1 MNPLS
6 LLTPYRLR
14 IVLRMAFPLLAIGT
28 LGLAVSVL
36 QQEKQLS
43 YQAYENSF
51 YKTREQIAATLR
63 HPTGQLALL
72 NPSAGQNP
80 GLHPVLLP
88 YAALDFDDQAKVQQA
103 IAMAGCAAQYGDK
116 GTLCVGIGN
125 NPWAGG
131 FIYVAGT
138 FNSAPLAAHP
148 IREIAIDQAHRIDVR
163 VSLRGQD
170 YHWIAPFEQT
180 GDPASGGIHGRLTGY
195 TAADAGQP
203 RARPVKDFRGWIW
216 QSPVCAPEGAPDC
229 THSAFFSVRLP
240 VGVLQ
245 DALFAKSR
253 PAWPPEDLANINVSV
268 ALLPPGDSPA
278 LLDTTRDQA
287 TPLFSLRDLQTLLL
301 PGETLRV
308 RDARGKEVLSLS
320 GASSGSE
327 QSWHALLT
335 LVRHLPVDTTIKALQ
350 TRSSVPTP
358 LGNFEIELNGDARS
372 VSDAL
377 SVVATRVSWFVGA
390 ILAAL
395 LVAWLVVEAGIIRP
409 ISILTRRADKV
420 ARSVKTAGALDEF
433 DLSDLRG
440 RDELGV
446 LANCLHDLLRRVRED
461 VEKEAIRAEQ
471 ERDMWHAVG
480 HEIMSPL
487 QSLMALHG
495 GEHDPSGRYIHR
507 MQQAVRVLYGQAS
520 PSEAFQSTTLQLESL
535 DLDAFL
541 RDVAANAPCVGVENV
556 RYEGGTPATVKA
568 DPYAL
573 EDVVTHIL
581 NNANRHRRSGTPIT
595 MMLAS
600 DERTASLSIRN
611 EGEAIA
617 PELID
622 KVFEYGVSGQEEAA
636 SRGQGLFV
644 VKTYMAKMGGTV
656 AARNTAD
663 GVEFTLTLHI
673 AVTQGELR

>member
-1 MNPLS
+1 MNPFS

-14 IVLRMAFPLLAIGT
+14 IVLRMAFPLLAIAT
-28 LGLAVSVL
+28 VALAVSVL

-72 NPSAGQNP
+72 NPAAGRNP

-88 YAALDFDDQAKVQQA
+88 YPALDFDDQAKVQQA
-103 IAMAGCAAQYGDK
+103 ISMAGCAAQYGDK
-116 GTLCVGIGN
+116 GTLCAGIGS

-138 FNSAPLAAHP
+138 FNSPPLAAHP
-148 IREIAIDQAHRIDVR
+148 MREESIDQAHRVEVK
-163 VSLRGQD
+163 VSLRGQE

-180 GDPASGGIHGRLTGY
+180 GDPAHGGIRGRLTGY

-229 THSAFFSVRLP
+229 VHSSFFSVRLP

-268 ALLPPGDSPA
+268 AVLPPGDGPA
-278 LLDTTRDQA
+278 LFDTARDQP
-287 TPLFSLRDLQTLLL
+287 TPLFSLHDLQSLLL
-301 PGETLRV
+301 PGETLRI
-308 RDARGKEVLSLS
+308 RTAQGKEVLSLS
-320 GASSGSE
+320 AASSNSD

-335 LVRHLPVDTTIKALQ
+335 LVRHLPVDTTVKALQ
-350 TRSSVPTP
+350 TRTSVPTP
-358 LGNFEIELNGDARS
+358 LGNFEIELSGDARS
-372 VSDAL
+372 VSDTL

-420 ARSVKTAGALDEF
+420 ARSVKTSGALDEF

-520 PSEAFQSTTLQLESL
+520 PSEAFQSTTLQLETL

-541 RDVAANAPCVGVENV
+541 GEVAANAPCVGITDV
-556 RYEGGTPATVKA
+556 RFEGGTPTLVRA
-568 DPYAL
+568 DPYSL

-581 NNANRHRRSGTPIT
+581 NNANRHRTSGTPIIMT
-595 MMLAS
+595 LTT
-600 DERTASLSIRN
+600 DGRTASLAIRN
-611 EGEAIA
+611 EGESIV

-622 KVFEYGVSGQEEAA
+622 KVFEYGVSGQEEGAN
-636 SRGQGLFV
+636 RGQGLFV

-656 AARNTAD
+656 AVRNIAG
-663 GVEFTLTLHI
+663 GVEFTLTLHTG
-673 AVTQGELR
+673 A

>member
-1 MNPLS
+1 MNPFS

-14 IVLRMAFPLLAIGT
+14 IVLRMAFPLLAIAT
-28 LGLAVSVL
+28 VGLAVSVL

-72 NPSAGQNP
+72 NPAAGQGP

-103 IAMAGCAAQYGDK
+103 ISMAGCAAQYGDK

-131 FIYVAGT
+131 FVYVAGT
-138 FNSAPLAAHP
+138 FHSPPLAAHP
-148 IREIAIDQAHRIDVR
+148 LREESIDQSHRVDVK
-163 VSLRGQD
+163 VSLRGQE

-180 GDPASGGIHGRLTGY
+180 GDPASGGIRGRLTGY

-203 RARPVKDFRGWIW
+203 HARPVKDFRGWIW
-216 QSPVCAPEGAPDC
+216 QSPVCAPDAAPDC
-229 THSAFFSVRLP
+229 THSTFFSVRLP

-245 DALFAKSR
+245 DALFAKTK
-253 PAWPPEDLANINVSV
+253 PTWPPEDLANINVSV
-268 ALLPPGDSPA
+268 AVLPPRGGPA

-287 TPLFSLRDLQTLLL
+287 TPLFSLRDLESLLL
-301 PGETLRV
+301 PGETLRI
-308 RDARGKEVLSLS
+308 RTGQGKEVLSLS
-320 GASSGSE
+320 AASSNSD

-335 LVRHLPVDTTIKALQ
+335 LVRHLPVDTTVKALL
-350 TRSSVPTP
+350 TRTSVPTP
-358 LGNFEIELNGDARS
+358 LGNFEIELSGDARS
-372 VSDAL
+372 VSDTL

-390 ILAAL
+390 ILGAL

-520 PSEAFQSTTLQLESL
+520 PSEAFQSTTLQLETL

-541 RDVAANAPCVGVENV
+541 RDVAANAHCVGIDDVS
-556 RYEGGTPATVKA
+556 YGGGTPAMVRA
-568 DPYAL
+568 DPYSL

-581 NNANRHRRSGTPIT
+581 NNANRHRTPGTPIIMT
-595 MMLAS
+595 LS
-600 DERTASLSIRN
+600 TDERTASLAIHN
-611 EGEAIA
+611 QGEAIE
-617 PELID
+617 PGLID
-622 KVFEYGVSGQEEAA
+622 KVFEYGVSGQEEGAN
-636 SRGQGLFV
+636 RGQGLFV

-656 AARNTAD
+656 AVRNVD
-663 GVEFTLTLHI
+663 GGVEFTLTLH
-673 AVTQGELR
+673 AGA

>member
-1 MNPLS
+1 MNPFAA
-6 LLTPYRLR
+6 LTPYRLR
-14 IVLRMAFPLLAIGT
+14 IVLRMAFPVLAIGT

-43 YQAYENSF
+43 YQAYEKSF

-72 NPSAGQNP
+72 NPAVGRNP

-103 IAMAGCAAQYGDK
+103 IAMAGCAAQYGEK

-138 FNSAPLAAHP
+138 FNAPPLTAHP
-148 IREIAIDQAHRIDVR
+148 MREVAIDQAHRVDVKVR
-163 VSLRGQD
+163 LRGQE

-180 GDPASGGIHGRLTGY
+180 GDPAGGSIRGRLTGFA
-195 TAADAGQP
+195 AADAGQP
-203 RARPVKDFRGWIW
+203 HARQVKDFRGWIW
-216 QSPVCAPEGAPDC
+216 QSPACAPDGAPDC
-229 THSAFFSVRLP
+229 AHSTFFSVRLP

-245 DALFAKSR
+245 DALFAKAK
-253 PAWPPEDLANINVSV
+253 PAWPPEDLGQIDVGV
-268 ALLPPGDSPA
+268 AVLPPGDGPA
-278 LLDTTRDQA
+278 LLDTARDAA
-287 TPLFSLRDLQTLLL
+287 TPLFSLRDLQALLL
-301 PGETLRV
+301 PGETV
-308 RDARGKEVLSLS
+308 RIRTAQGKEVLSLS
-320 GASSGSE
+320 GASSGSD

-335 LVRHLPVDTTIKALQ
+335 LVRHLPVDTTVKALQ
-350 TRSSVPTP
+350 TRTGVPTP
-358 LGNFEIELNGDARS
+358 LGNFDIELSGDARS
-372 VSDAL
+372 VSDTL

-395 LVAWLVVEAGIIRP
+395 LLAWLVVEAGIIRP
-409 ISILTRRADKV
+409 ISILTRRAGKV

-487 QSLMALHG
+487 QSLIALHG
-495 GEHDPSGRYIHR
+495 GGHDPSERYIHR

-520 PSEAFQSTTLQLESL
+520 PSEAFQSTTLQLETL
-535 DLDAFL
+535 DMDAFL
-541 RDVAANAPCVGVENV
+541 REVASNAPCVGIEDV
-556 RYEGGTPATVKA
+556 RYEGGTPAPVRA
-568 DPYAL
+568 DPYSL

-581 NNANRHRRSGTPIT
+581 NNASRHRRPGTPIT
-595 MMLAS
+595 MTLTA
-600 DERTASLSIRN
+600 DERTASLAIHN
-611 EGEAIA
+611 KGDAIA

-622 KVFEYGVSGQEEAA
+622 KVFEYGVSGQEEGA

-656 AARNTAD
+656 AVRNTGD
-663 GVEFTLTLHI
+663 GVEFTLTLHGS
-673 AVTQGELR
+673 AT

>member
-1 MNPLS
+1 MNPIS

-14 IVLRMAFPLLAIGT
+14 IVLRMAFPLLAVAT

-43 YQAYENSF
+43 YQAYEQSF

-72 NPSAGQNP
+72 NPAAGQNP

-88 YAALDFDDQAKVQQA
+88 YAALDFDDRAKVQQA
-103 IAMAGCAAQYGDK
+103 VAMAGCAAQYGDK
-116 GTLCVGIGN
+116 GTLCVGIGS

-131 FIYVAGT
+131 FVYVAGT
-138 FNSAPLAAHP
+138 FNSPPLAAHP
-148 IREIAIDQAHRIDVR
+148 IREESIDHAHRVE
-163 VSLRGQD
+163 VKMNLRGQE

-180 GDPASGGIHGRLTGY
+180 GDPASGGIRGRLTGY
-195 TAADAGQP
+195 TAADAG
-203 RARPVKDFRGWIW
+203 RAHARPVRDFRGWIW
-216 QSPVCAPEGAPDC
+216 QSPVCAPDGAPGC
-229 THSAFFSVRLP
+229 THSSFFSVRLP

-245 DALFAKSR
+245 EDLFSKTR
-253 PAWPPEDLANINVSV
+253 PTWPPEDLANINVAV
-268 ALLPPGDSPA
+268 AVLPPGDGAA
-278 LLDTTRDQA
+278 LFDTSRDRP
-287 TPLFSLRDLQTLLL
+287 TPLFSLRDLQSLLL
-301 PGETLRV
+301 PGETLRI
-308 RDARGKEVLSLS
+308 RTEQGKEVLTLS
-320 GASSGSE
+320 AASNDSD

-335 LVRHLPVDTTIKALQ
+335 LVRHLPVDTTVKALQ
-350 TRSSVPTP
+350 TRTSVPTP
-358 LGNFEIELNGDARS
+358 LGNFEVELSGDARS
-372 VSDAL
+372 VSDTL

-390 ILAAL
+390 ILGAL

-420 ARSVKTAGALDEF
+420 ARSVKTAGAMNEF

-495 GEHDPSGRYIHR
+495 AEQDPSGRYIHR

-541 RDVAANAPCVGVENV
+541 RDVAANAPCVGVEEV
-556 RYEGGTPATVKA
+556 RYACGAPATVKA

-581 NNANRHRRSGTPIT
+581 NNANRHRRPGSPISMT
-595 MMLAS
+595 LAS

-622 KVFEYGVSGQEEAA
+622 KVFEYGVSGQEEGA

-656 AARNTAD
+656 AARNVAG
-663 GVEFTLTLHI
+663 GVEFTLTLRI
-673 AVTQGELR
+673 AGS

>member
-1 MNPLS
+1 MNPFS

-14 IVLRMAFPLLAIGT
+14 IVLRMAFPLLAIAT
-28 LGLAVSVL
+28 VALAVSVL

-43 YQAYENSF
+43 YQAYEHSF

-72 NPSAGQNP
+72 NPAADRTP

-116 GTLCVGIGN
+116 GTLCVGIGS

-138 FNSAPLAAHP
+138 FNSPPLAAHP
-148 IREIAIDQAHRIDVR
+148 MREEAIDQAHRIEVK
-163 VSLRGQD
+163 VSLRGQE

-180 GDPASGGIHGRLTGY
+180 GDPSNGGLRGRLTGY
-195 TAADAGQP
+195 TAADAGKP

-216 QSPVCAPEGAPDC
+216 QSPTCNPDGAPGC
-229 THSAFFSVRLP
+229 THSSFFSVRLP

-245 DALFAKSR
+245 DALFAKTR
-253 PAWPPEDLANINVSV
+253 PAWPPEDLASINVSV
-268 ALLPPGDSPA
+268 AVLPPGDGPA
-278 LLDTTRDQA
+278 LFDTARDQS
-287 TPLFSLRDLQTLLL
+287 TPLFSLHDLESLLL
-301 PGETLRV
+301 PGETLRI
-308 RDARGKEVLSLS
+308 RTAQGKEVLSLS
-320 GASSGSE
+320 AASSNSD

-335 LVRHLPVDTTIKALQ
+335 LVRHLPVDTTVKALQ
-350 TRSSVPTP
+350 TRTSVPTP
-358 LGNFEIELNGDARS
+358 LGNFEIELSGDARS
-372 VSDAL
+372 VSDTL

-390 ILAAL
+390 ILGAL
-395 LVAWLVVEAGIIRP
+395 LVAWLIVEVGIIRP
-409 ISILTRRADKV
+409 ISILTKRADKV

-520 PSEAFQSTTLQLESL
+520 PSEAFQSTTLQLETL

-541 RDVAANAPCVGVENV
+541 GDVAANAPCVGIADV
-556 RYEGGTPATVKA
+556 RYEGGTPALVRA
-568 DPYAL
+568 DPYSL

-581 NNANRHRRSGTPIT
+581 NNANRHRTPGTPIA
-595 MMLAS
+595 MSLAT
-600 DERTASLSIRN
+600 DARTASLAIRN

-622 KVFEYGVSGQEEAA
+622 KVFEYGVSGQDEGGN
-636 SRGQGLFV
+636 RGQGLFV

-656 AARNTAD
+656 AVRNVPG
-663 GVEFTLTLHI
+663 GVEFTLALHI
-673 AVTQGELR
+673 AGS

>member
-1 MNPLS
+1 MNPFS

-14 IVLRMAFPLLAIGT
+14 IVLRMAFPLLALAT

-72 NPSAGQNP
+72 NPAAGRSP

-103 IAMAGCAAQYGDK
+103 ISMAGCAAQYGDK
-116 GTLCVGIGN
+116 GTLCIGIGN

-138 FNSAPLAAHP
+138 FHAPPLAAHP
-148 IREIAIDQAHRIDVR
+148 LREESIDQAHRVEVR
-163 VSLRGQD
+163 VSLRGQE

-180 GDPASGGIHGRLTGY
+180 GDPAGGGIRGRLTGY
-195 TAADAGQP
+195 TAADAGRP
-203 RARPVKDFRGWIW
+203 HARPVKDFRGWIW
-216 QSPVCAPEGAPDC
+216 QSPVCAPDAAPDC
-229 THSAFFSVRLP
+229 AHSTFFSVRLP

-245 DALFAKSR
+245 DALFAKTK
-253 PAWPPEDLANINVSV
+253 PTWPPQDLANIDVSV
-268 ALLPPGDSPA
+268 AVLPPGEGSA
-278 LLDTTRDQA
+278 LLDTTRDRA
-287 TPLFSLRDLQTLLL
+287 TPLFSLRDLESLLL
-301 PGETLRV
+301 PGETLRI
-308 RDARGKEVLSLS
+308 RNDQGNEVLSLS
-320 GASSGSE
+320 AASSSSE

-335 LVRHLPVDTTIKALQ
+335 LVRHLPVDTTVKALQ
-350 TRSSVPTP
+350 TRASVPTP
-358 LGNFEIELNGDARS
+358 LGNFEIELSGDARS
-372 VSDAL
+372 VSDTL

-390 ILAAL
+390 ILGAL
-395 LVAWLVVEAGIIRP
+395 LLAWLVVEAGIIRP

-461 VEKEAIRAEQ
+461 VEKDAIRAEQ

-541 RDVAANAPCVGVENV
+541 RDVAANAPCVGIDDVS
-556 RYEGGTPATVKA
+556 YQGGTPAMVRA
-568 DPYAL
+568 DPYSL

-581 NNANRHRRSGTPIT
+581 NNANRHRTPGTPIIMT
-595 MMLAS
+595 LTS
-600 DERTASLSIRN
+600 DERTASLAIHN
-611 EGEAIA
+611 QGESIA

-622 KVFEYGVSGQEEAA
+622 KVFEYGVSGQDEGAN
-636 SRGQGLFV
+636 RGQGLFV

-656 AARNTAD
+656 AVRNVD
-663 GVEFTLTLHI
+663 GGVEFELTLH
-673 AVTQGELR
+673 AAGAR

>member
-6 LLTPYRLR
+6 ALTPYRLR
-14 IVLRMAFPLLAIGT
+14 IVLRMAFPLLAVGT
-28 LGLAVSVL
+28 LALAVSVL

-43 YQAYENSF
+43 YQAYEQSF

-72 NPSAGQNP
+72 NPSAGEKP

-103 IAMAGCAAQYGDK
+103 VAMAGCAAQYGDK

-138 FNSAPLAAHP
+138 FDGPPLQAHALH
-148 IREIAIDQAHRIDVR
+148 EVSVDQAHRVEVKVR
-163 VSLRGQD
+163 LRGQE
-170 YHWIAPFEQT
+170 YHWIAPFERT
-180 GDPASGGIHGRLTGY
+180 GTQESGDVHGRLTGF

-203 RARPVKDFRGWIW
+203 HARPVRDFRGWIW
-216 QSPVCAPEGAPDC
+216 QSPVCAPAGGAGC
-229 THSAFFSVRLP
+229 RHSTFFSVRLP

-245 DALFAKSR
+245 DALFARSR
-253 PAWPPEDLANINVSV
+253 PVWPPEDLGQIDVSV
-268 ALLPPGDSPA
+268 AVLPPGEVPA
-278 LLDTTRDQA
+278 LLDTARDQA
-287 TPLFSLRDLQTLLL
+287 TPLFSLRDLQALLL
-301 PGETLRV
+301 PGERLHIRNGQ
-308 RDARGKEVLSLS
+308 GKEVLSLS
-320 GASSGSE
+320 GANSTSE
-327 QSWHALLT
+327 QSWHPLLT
-335 LVRHLPVDTTIKALQ
+335 LVRHLPVDTTVKALQ
-350 TRSSVPTP
+350 THTSVPTP
-358 LGNFEIELNGDARS
+358 QGNFDIELSGDARS
-372 VSDAL
+372 VSDTL

-395 LVAWLVVEAGIIRP
+395 LLAWLVVEAGIIRP

-495 GEHDPSGRYIHR
+495 GQHDPSERYIQR

-520 PSEAFQSTTLQLESL
+520 PSEAFQSTTLQLETL

-541 RDVAANAPCVGVENV
+541 RDVAANAPCVGIADV
-556 RYEGGTPATVKA
+556 RYEGGSPAPVRA
-568 DPYAL
+568 DPYSL

-581 NNANRHRRSGTPIT
+581 NNANRHRTPGTPIT
-595 MMLAS
+595 MRLSA
-600 DERTASLSIRN
+600 DERTASLAIHN
-611 EGEAIA
+611 EGEAIT
-617 PELID
+617 PELLG
-622 KVFEYGVSGQEEAA
+622 KVFEYGVSGQEEGT

-656 AARNTAD
+656 AVRNANG
-663 GVEFTLTLHI
+663 GVEFTLALHGSI
-673 AVTQGELR
+673 I

>member
-1 MNPLS
+1 MNPFS

-14 IVLRMAFPLLAIGT
+14 IVLRMAFPLLAIAT

-43 YQAYENSF
+43 YQAYEQSF

-72 NPSAGQNP
+72 NPAAGQNP

-103 IAMAGCAAQYGDK
+103 VAMAGCAAQYGDK
-116 GTLCVGIGN
+116 GTLCVGIGS

-131 FIYVAGT
+131 FVYVAGT
-138 FNSAPLAAHP
+138 FNSPPLAAHP
-148 IREIAIDQAHRIDVR
+148 IREESIDHAHRVE
-163 VSLRGQD
+163 VKMSLRGQE

-180 GDPASGGIHGRLTGY
+180 GDPASAGIHGRLTGY
-195 TAADAGQP
+195 TAADAGKP
-203 RARPVKDFRGWIW
+203 HARPVKDFRGWIW
-216 QSPVCAPEGAPDC
+216 QSPVCAPDGTPGC
-229 THSAFFSVRLP
+229 THSSFFSVRLP

-245 DALFAKSR
+245 EALFTKTR
-253 PAWPPEDLANINVSV
+253 PVWPPEDLANINVSV
-268 ALLPPGDSPA
+268 AVLPPGDGPA
-278 LLDTTRDQA
+278 LFDTSRDRP
-287 TPLFSLRDLQTLLL
+287 TPLFSLRDLQSLLL
-301 PGETLRV
+301 PGETLRI
-308 RDARGKEVLSLS
+308 RTEQGKEVLSLS
-320 GASSGSE
+320 AASNDSD

-335 LVRHLPVDTTIKALQ
+335 LVRHLPVDTTVKALQ
-350 TRSSVPTP
+350 TRTSVPTP
-358 LGNFEIELNGDARS
+358 LGNFDVELSGDARS
-372 VSDAL
+372 VSDTL

-390 ILAAL
+390 ILGAL

-420 ARSVKTAGALDEF
+420 ARSVKTAGALNEF

-495 GEHDPSGRYIHR
+495 GEQDPSGRYIHR

-541 RDVAANAPCVGVENV
+541 RDVAANAPCVGVEEV
-556 RYEGGTPATVKA
+556 RYECGAPATVKA

-581 NNANRHRRSGTPIT
+581 NNANRHRRPGSPIT
-595 MMLAS
+595 MTLAS

-611 EGEAIA
+611 EGETIA

-622 KVFEYGVSGQEEAA
+622 KVFEYGVSGQEEGA

-656 AARNTAD
+656 AARNVAG

-673 AVTQGELR
+673 AGS

>member
-1 MNPLS
+1 MNPLAA
-6 LLTPYRLR
+6 LTPYRLR
-14 IVLRMAFPLLAIGT
+14 IVLRMAFPLLAVGT

-43 YQAYENSF
+43 YQAYEQSF

-72 NPSAGQNP
+72 NPAAGQNP

-103 IAMAGCAAQYGDK
+103 VAMAGCAAQYGAK

-131 FIYVAGT
+131 FVYVAGT
-138 FNSAPLAAHP
+138 FVSAPLAAHP
-148 IREIAIDQAHRIDVR
+148 LREIAIDQANRVDVKVR
-163 VSLRGQD
+163 LRGQE

-180 GDPASGGIHGRLTGY
+180 GDPANGGIRGRLTGY

-203 RARPVKDFRGWIW
+203 HARPVRDFRGWIW

-229 THSAFFSVRLP
+229 AHSAFFSVRLP
-240 VGVLQ
+240 IAVLQ

-253 PAWPPEDLANINVSV
+253 PSWPPEDLANIDVSV
-268 ALLPPGDSPA
+268 AVLPSGDGPA
-278 LLDTTRDQA
+278 LLDTARDQA
-287 TPLFSLRDLQTLLL
+287 TPLFSLHDLQALLL
-301 PGETLRV
+301 PGETLRI
-308 RDARGKEVLSLS
+308 RTAQGKELLVLS
-320 GASSGSE
+320 GASTASD

-335 LVRHLPVDTTIKALQ
+335 LVRHLPVDTTVKALQ
-350 TRSSVPTP
+350 TRTSVPTP
-358 LGNFEIELNGDARS
+358 LGNFEIELSGDARS
-372 VSDAL
+372 VSDTL
-377 SVVATRVSWFVGA
+377 TVVATRVSWFVGA
-390 ILAAL
+390 ILGAL
-395 LVAWLVVEAGIIRP
+395 LLAWLVVEAGIIRP

-487 QSLMALHG
+487 QSLMALHD
-495 GEHDPSGRYIHR
+495 GEQDPSGRYIHR

-520 PSEAFQSTTLQLESL
+520 PSEAFQSTTLQMESL

-541 RDVAANAPCVGVENV
+541 RDVAANAPCVGIKEV
-556 RYEGGTPATVKA
+556 RYECGPPATVRA

-581 NNANRHRRSGTPIT
+581 NNANRHRRPDTQIT
-595 MMLAS
+595 MTLAS

-611 EGEAIA
+611 EGESIA
-617 PELID
+617 PDLID
-622 KVFEYGVSGQEEAA
+622 KVFEYGVSGQEEGA

-656 AARNTAD
+656 SARNVAG
-663 GVEFTLTLHI
+663 GVEFTLSLHI
-673 AVTQGELR
+673 AGS